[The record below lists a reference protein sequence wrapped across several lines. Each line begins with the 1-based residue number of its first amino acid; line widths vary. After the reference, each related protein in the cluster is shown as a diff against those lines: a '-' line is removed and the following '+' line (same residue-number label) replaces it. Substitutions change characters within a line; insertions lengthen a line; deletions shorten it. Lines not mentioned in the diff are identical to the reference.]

1 MDQGVPVTTT
11 VLVTLALFLITQTIA
26 LFRWISGI
34 SGSLNSIAVKMEERT
49 AAMMN
54 DLKKVNDSLQA
65 LATADLRLSN
75 AERSINDH
83 ESRLRELENEV
94 RGELYAGRNR

>member
-1 MDQGVPVTTT
+1 MELGAQVTTT
-11 VLVTLALFLITQTIA
+11 ILVTLALFLITQTIA

-34 SGSLNSIAVKMEERT
+34 SSSLESIAVKMEERT

-75 AERSINDH
+75 VERGINDH

-94 RGELYAGRNR
+94 RSELHAGRTR